1 MKKIFAVGIR
11 RQVEK
16 SRQIRCEF
24 VNVLTGSTFH
34 RQKEKFVKLMKTVW
48 VLLFGTLAF
57 GLAAA
62 AVAQEL
68 NDPSVPG
75 SVLVFPKFVRGN
87 VGVDASGRTI
97 PKTEIEISVT
107 CPPGQSCV
115 EGTRV
120 KLLAHWVCPGSQKS
134 HDKYICRETDFVL
147 FTTVFGTLTF
157 NPDNNP
163 PLEGQWPGVT
173 PPQGGVRVPACE
185 KGYLVVW
192 VVDLSDN
199 PIKYDGLIG
208 DAVVRYADGAA
219 HAYNAYPIQAI
230 EGLGHGAKTD
240 VDFHGDL
247 DFDGLTEYKAAT
259 GAIIGTVR
267 YNEPA
272 TTPAPS
278 ASVVTSLTLL
288 TLDVR
293 SNRPNAPTFVDLV
306 FFNAF
311 EVPTST
317 FWEFICWTQVNL
329 EKIDENL
336 TRGLQGSRKGLV
348 VSGPAEKW
356 NFNGVDDPQ
365 EGYVTLIGIVETR
378 ERRAAGGEASYSY
391 SLYNDGNYVPTYFK
405 YDWRYPE
412 DEEVD

>member
-1 MKKIFAVGIR
+1 M
-11 RQVEK
+11 
-16 SRQIRCEF
+16 
-24 VNVLTGSTFH
+24 
-34 RQKEKFVKLMKTVW
+34 KLMKTGRW
-48 VLLFGTLAF
+48 LLVSLFAF
-57 GLAAA
+57 GIVTS

-75 SVLVFPKFVRGN
+75 SVLVFPKFVRGS

-107 CPPGQSCV
+107 CPKGQRCV

-120 KLLAHWVCPGSQKS
+120 KLLAHWVCPGIQKS
-134 HDKYICRETDFVL
+134 STKYACKETDFVL

-173 PPQGGVRVPACE
+173 PPQGGVRVPACP

-208 DAVVRYADGAA
+208 DAVVRYDDGGA
-219 HAYNAYPIQAI
+219 HAYNAYPIQAVST
-230 EGLGHGAKTD
+230 LVHGAPTD
-240 VDFHGDL
+240 VDVHGDL

-259 GAIIGTVR
+259 GAIVGSVR
-267 YNEPA
+267 FNEPA
-272 TTPAPS
+272 TTSP

-317 FWEFICWTQVNL
+317 YWEFICWTQVNL
-329 EKIDENL
+329 PKIDENL
-336 TRGLQGSRKGLV
+336 TRALQGSRKGLV
-348 VSGPAEKW
+348 VSGPAEKVDI
-356 NFNGVDDPQ
+356 FGIDDPQ

-378 ERRAAGGEASYSY
+378 ELSAAGDETSYSY

-405 YDWRYPE
+405 YDWSYPE
-412 DEEVD
+412 D